1 MNKCE
6 ILAPAGSM
14 ESVVA
19 AVRSGADA
27 VYIGAKDFSAR
38 ASAENFT
45 IDEIKDVAAYC
56 HERDVLVYL
65 TLNTLI
71 FDTELEDALALCQKA
86 YSAGIDAVIV
96 QDLGLAALI
105 KKSMPDLA
113 LHASTQMSI
122 HTPAGAKAL
131 KDFGFSRV
139 VLAREL
145 SKAEIKEIAEAVDIE
160 LEVFVHG
167 ALCMSVSGQCYFSAM
182 LGSRSGNRGRCA
194 QPCRLPFKVK
204 GGNGFA
210 LSLKDSSLMGYL
222 RELEEMGVKSAK
234 IEGRMKRPE
243 YVSAAVRACREGLDA
258 GKVTEETAEM
268 LRSVFSRTGFTD
280 GYYKGK
286 RDKNLFGY
294 RMKEDVTSATDK
306 LLSQIRNSYKDER
319 KAVAVDMSLTL
330 KSGEKAELEV
340 SDGKHTV
347 TVYSAEAA
355 EIAANTPLSQENAEK
370 NLSKTGGTPY
380 FVQNIKFT
388 TDGKAIVPAKE
399 LNALRRDAL
408 TELGLLRAAVKDVKI
423 LPVELSKTGT
433 KADVKAQG
441 FVARFTDT
449 DVPAE
454 CKEAQRIY
462 LPLFA
467 PVEEYEKLIGN
478 NFNVCAEI
486 PRGMFGIENQIK
498 LRLHE
503 LKKIGVKGV
512 LASNI
517 GAVYLANSMGFEV
530 HGGFGLNIVNTES
543 LVAFEKMGLKSAEL
557 SFELT
562 KNQIKNIGGTIPRGI
577 IAAGYLPLMLLRA
590 CPNLNSQV
598 KCRECNGF
606 SKMQDRMGESFILKC
621 DGNCTEILNSVYLTL
636 CNEIDIFCGADF
648 LTFRFTV
655 ENSVEKV
662 ENIRSF
668 SSKHPYFSKITRGL
682 YQRGVK

>member
-1 MNKCE
+1 MVNCE

-38 ASAENFT
+38 ASAENFS
-45 IDEIKDVAAYC
+45 IDEIKDVTAYC
-56 HERDVLVYL
+56 HERGVLVYL

-71 FDTELEDALALCQKA
+71 FDSELESALELCRKA
-86 YSAGIDAVIV
+86 YMAGTDAVIV
-96 QDLGLAALI
+96 QDMGLASLI
-105 KKSMPDLA
+105 RKSMPDLA
-113 LHASTQMSI
+113 LHASTQMSV
-122 HTPAGAKAL
+122 HTVSGAKAL
-131 KDFGFSRV
+131 KELGFSRV

-145 SKAEIKEIAEAVDIE
+145 SKAEIKEIADAVDIE

-204 GGNGFA
+204 GGNGYA
-210 LSLKDSSLMGYL
+210 LSLKDSSLTEYL

-243 YVSAAVRACREGLDA
+243 YVSAAVRACREGLDY
-258 GKVTEETAEM
+258 GKVSDETAET
-268 LRSVFSRTGFTD
+268 LKNVFSRTGFTD

-294 RMKEDVTSATDK
+294 RMKDDVTSATEK
-306 LLSQIRNSYKDER
+306 LFAQIRNSYKDER
-319 KAVAVDMSLTL
+319 KSVAVKMSLTL
-330 KSGEKAELEV
+330 KSGEKAELKV
-340 SDGKHTV
+340 TDGNHTI
-347 TVYSAEAA
+347 TVYSETVA
-355 EIAANTPLSQENAEK
+355 EIATSSPLTRENAEK

-380 FVQNIKFT
+380 FAENIEFY
-388 TDGKAIVPAKE
+388 TDGKAVIPAKE
-399 LNALRRDAL
+399 LNFLRREAL
-408 TELGLLRAAVKDVKI
+408 NQLGVLRSQVKEAEI
-423 LPVELSKTGT
+423 LPVEFNKKGT
-433 KADVKAQG
+433 RSDSKAQG
-441 FVARFTDT
+441 FTARFTDT
-449 DVPAE
+449 DVPDE
-454 CKEAQRIY
+454 CKAAQRIY

-467 PVEEYEKLIGN
+467 PLEEYERLLGN

-486 PRGMFGIENQIK
+486 PRGMFGLENQIK

-517 GAVYLANSMGFEV
+517 GAVYLANSMGLEV

-590 CPNLNSQV
+590 CPNLNSHV
-598 KCRECNGF
+598 KCRDCNGF

-621 DGNCTEILNSVYLTL
+621 DGNCTEVLNSVYLTL
-636 CNEIDIFCGADF
+636 CNEIDIFCGLDF

>member
-1 MNKCE
+1 MIKCE

-38 ASAENFT
+38 ASAENFS
-45 IDEIKDVAAYC
+45 IDEIKDVTAYC
-56 HERDVLVYL
+56 RERGVLVYL

-71 FDTELEDALALCQKA
+71 FDTELRDALELCQKA
-86 YSAGIDAVIV
+86 YAAGIDAVIV
-96 QDLGLAALI
+96 QDLGLASLI
-105 KKSMPDLA
+105 KRSMPDLP
-113 LHASTQMSI
+113 LHASTQMSV
-122 HTPAGAKAL
+122 HTPSGAKAL
-131 KDFGFSRV
+131 KELGFTRV

-145 SKAEIKEIAEAVDIE
+145 SKAEIKEIADAVDIQ

-204 GGNGFA
+204 GGNGYA
-210 LSLKDSSLMGYL
+210 LSLKDSSLISYL
-222 RELEEMGVKSAK
+222 KELEEMGVKSAK

-243 YVSAAVRACREGLDA
+243 YVAAAVRACREGLDF
-258 GKVTEETAEM
+258 GKVSDETSDA
-268 LRSVFSRTGFTD
+268 LKSVFSRTGFTD

-286 RDKNLFGY
+286 RDKSLFGY

-306 LLSQIRNSYKDER
+306 LFARIRNSYKDER
-319 KAVAVDMSLTL
+319 RAVAVDMSLSL
-330 KSGEKAELEV
+330 KSGEKAELTV
-340 SDGKHTV
+340 TDGNHTV
-347 TVYSAEAA
+347 KVYSKESA
-355 EIAANTPLSQENAEK
+355 EIAVNSPLTQENAEK

-380 FVQNIKFT
+380 FTENIEFS
-388 TDGKAIVPAKE
+388 TDGKAIIPAKE

-408 TELGLLRAAVKDVKI
+408 FQLGLLRAKAGEVKI
-423 LPVELSKTGT
+423 LPVEFSKTGT
-433 KADVKAQG
+433 KVDSKAQG
-441 FVARFTDT
+441 FTVRLTDT
-449 DVPAE
+449 DVPTE
-454 CKEAQRIY
+454 CKNAQRIY

-467 PVEEYEKLIGN
+467 PIEEYERLMGLGY
-478 NFNVCAEI
+478 NVCAEI

-503 LKKIGVKGV
+503 LKRSGVSGV

-517 GAVYLANSMGFEV
+517 GAVYLANFMGFEV

-543 LVAFEKMGLKSAEL
+543 LVAFEQMGLKSAEL
-557 SFELT
+557 SFEL
-562 KNQIKNIGGTIPRGI
+562 KGNQIKELGGSIPRGI
-577 IAAGYLPLMLLRA
+577 IGAGYLPLMLLRA

-621 DGNCTEILNSVYLTL
+621 DGNCTEVLNSVYLSL
-636 CNEIDIFCGADF
+636 CNEIDIFCGLDF
-648 LTFRFTV
+648 FTFRFSV

>member
-319 KAVAVDMSLTL
+319 KAVSVDMSLTL

-433 KADVKAQG
+433 KAAVKAQG

>member
-319 KAVAVDMSLTL
+319 KAVSVDMSLTL
-330 KSGEKAELEV
+330 RSGEKAELEV

-433 KADVKAQG
+433 KAAVKAQG

-467 PVEEYEKLIGN
+467 PVEEYERLIGN